1 MAELTNGMR
10 YRFALLCR
18 FAWSAFKNR
27 RLWRLIVAWMSHRL
41 KLTRETGKKLS
52 SRIAK
57 ASERRNMT
65 PVEFL
70 TGVTHVP

>member
-1 MAELTNGMR
+1 
-10 YRFALLCR
+10 
-18 FAWSAFKNR
+18 
-27 RLWRLIVAWMSHRL
+27 MSHRL